1 MDSRHPCR
9 TPADDAAPEHTAPE
23 HTAPEHAAP
32 ASTASATAAPELEAE
47 YEHSPVPPERRK
59 SLPAVS
65 AVWFG
70 FPMIL
75 TNAVPGGVV
84 VAVLGFWRGL
94 AAILVANLVMFAY
107 VGLLSHRAGSTGE
120 NFALQATRTFGRVGH
135 VVASG
140 FLATV
145 VVGWFAFNTGATGA
159 TLHQAFGWH
168 EQLVAAVAGAAFVA
182 VTYLGIRALSWLG
195 AVAAPLFVVVGAT
208 AVVLVAREHDLGAV
222 FAYEGVAGAGAMTF
236 GAAVSLIMAT
246 FADSGTMTADFTRW
260 SKDGRQAVLATAT
273 AFPLASLVAQLTG
286 GIVVAAG
293 AIASAETVGGNFLP
307 LLTDGHGAFLDAL
320 AAVFVLVNLGSVC
333 SHCLYNGA
341 LSWSHLTRTKMR
353 VMTLVLGV
361 IGTAAALAGVWNH
374 FLDWLV
380 VLSVFVPPLGGVLI
394 ADQVLLRR
402 RAEARATGAVRPT
415 AFAAWGAGAL
425 VGGLVHWYAP
435 RFSDAV
441 SGLVVAIAA
450 YVLLERV
457 LPRTTAER

>member
-1 MDSRHPCR
+1 MDSRHPV
-9 TPADDAAPEHTAPE
+9 ADDAAH
-23 HTAPEHAAP
+23 
-32 ASTASATAAPELEAE
+32 ASAELDSE

-59 SLPAVS
+59 SLLTVS

-94 AAILVANLVMFAY
+94 AAILVANLVMFVY

-120 NFALQATRTFGRVGH
+120 SFALQATKTFGRIGY

-140 FLATV
+140 FLATI

-168 EQLVAAVAGAAFVA
+168 EQLVAVIAGAAFVA
-182 VTYLGIRALSWLG
+182 ITYLGIRALSWLG
-195 AVAAPLFVVVGAT
+195 AVAAPLFIVVGVIAI
-208 AVVLVAREHDLGAV
+208 VLVAKDHDLGAV
-222 FAYEGVAGAGAMTF
+222 LDYQGVAPAGGAMTF

-260 SKDGRQAVLATAT
+260 SKDGKQAVLATAT
-273 AFPLASLVAQLTG
+273 AFPLASLVAQITG

-293 AIASAETVGGNFLP
+293 AIASAATVGGNFLP
-307 LLTDGHGAFLDAL
+307 ILTGHSIFLDAL
-320 AAVFVLVNLGSVC
+320 AAVFVFVNLGSVC

-341 LSWSHLTRTKMR
+341 LSWSHLTRSKMR
-353 VMTLVLGV
+353 IMTLILGV

-380 VLSVFVPPLGGVLI
+380 ILSVFVPPLGGVLI
-394 ADQVLLRR
+394 ADQVILRR
-402 RAEARATGAVRPT
+402 HVDARPASAVRPT
-415 AFAAWGAGAL
+415 AFIAWGAGAL

-435 RFSDAV
+435 QFSDAV
-441 SGLVVAIAA
+441 SGLVVALLVHVA
-450 YVLLERV
+450 LER
-457 LPRTTAER
+457 LAPRPSAAA

>member
-1 MDSRHPCR
+1 MNRRD
-9 TPADDAAPEHTAPE
+9 PAAADTA
-23 HTAPEHAAP
+23 HAGL
-32 ASTASATAAPELEAE
+32 ELDPE
-47 YEHSPVPPERRK
+47 YEHTPVPTESRK
-59 SLPAVS
+59 SLLTVS

-75 TNAVPGGVV
+75 TNAVPGGIV
-84 VAVLGFWRGL
+84 VALMGFWRGL
-94 AAILVANLVMFAY
+94 AAIVVANLVMLVY

-120 NFALQATRTFGRVGH
+120 SFSLQATKTFGRVGY

-168 EQLVAAVAGAAFVA
+168 EQLVAAVAGVAFVA
-182 VTYLGIRALSWLG
+182 ITFLGIRALSWLG
-195 AVAAPLFVVVGAT
+195 AVAAPLFILVGLIA
-208 AVVLVAREHDLGAV
+208 LVIVSRDHDLATV
-222 FAYEGVAGAGAMTF
+222 LDYQGVGGNSALTF

-260 SKDGRQAVLATAT
+260 SRNGRQAVIATAT
-273 AFPLASLVAQLTG
+273 AFPVASLVAQVTG

-293 AIASAETVGGNFLP
+293 AVASAGTVGGNFLP
-307 LLTDGHGAFLDAL
+307 ILTGGHGIALDVL
-320 AAVFVLVNLGSVC
+320 AAVFVFVNLGSVC

-341 LSWSHLTRTKMR
+341 LSWSHLTRTRMR
-353 VMTLVLGV
+353 VMTLVLGAV
-361 IGTAAALAGVWNH
+361 GTVAALAGVWDH

-402 RAEARATGAVRPT
+402 RLDERAATAVRPT
-415 AFAAWGAGAL
+415 AFAAWAAGAAA
-425 VGGLVHWYAP
+425 GGLVHWYAP
-435 RFSDAV
+435 QFSDAV
-441 SGLVVAIAA
+441 TGLLVALIA
-450 YVLLERV
+450 YVALEGMPVRS
-457 LPRTTAER
+457 RGA